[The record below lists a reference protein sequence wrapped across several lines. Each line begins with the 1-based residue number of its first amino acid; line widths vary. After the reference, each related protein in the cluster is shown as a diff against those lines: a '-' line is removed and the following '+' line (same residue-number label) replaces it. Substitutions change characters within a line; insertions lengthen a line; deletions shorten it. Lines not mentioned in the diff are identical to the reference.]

1 MGKCLLEL
9 DLLMTR
15 LYPSEDNIAKAD
27 YSYKYLREQLQVWE
41 IIKKY
46 IFEDYTSFD
55 LYKGDSSV
63 WIEFTIPALNQ
74 KITNK
79 YNEYSR
85 EEIKEDKLLQK
96 WIKKEIKD
104 YERN

>member
-1 MGKCLLEL
+1 MMLPIKDAESI
-9 DLLMTR
+9 MISKF
-15 LYPSEDNIAKAD
+15 PKA
-27 YSYKYLREQLQVWE
+27 S
-41 IIKKY
+41 KKY